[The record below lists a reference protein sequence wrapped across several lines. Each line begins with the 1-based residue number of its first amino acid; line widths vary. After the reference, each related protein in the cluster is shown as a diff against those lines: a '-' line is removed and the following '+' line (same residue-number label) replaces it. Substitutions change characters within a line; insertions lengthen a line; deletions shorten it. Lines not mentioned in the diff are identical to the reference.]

1 MALLKGSV
9 QCLSFSYHDSLHFSL
24 DLAQPSV
31 VHPELARPAMDN
43 GRLELPALAYSENG
57 ENTLLD
63 NGTACPWPN
72 ALQSYK
78 EYTVTTPRSTT
89 GVAIRERRVP
99 FTI

>member
-31 VHPELARPAMDN
+31 MHPELARPAMDN
-43 GRLELPALAYSENG
+43 GRLELSALAYSEND
-57 ENTLLD
+57 ENTLLG

-78 EYTVTTPRSTT
+78 E
-89 GVAIRERRVP
+89 
-99 FTI
+99 